1 MVYKLMAHIKE
12 IACIIKDVC
21 IGLAMMISKA
31 GRKRKRV
38 FDLSD
43 NTLYVGGN
51 IANRRDDE

>member
-1 MVYKLMAHIKE
+1 
-12 IACIIKDVC
+12 
-21 IGLAMMISKA
+21 MMISKA